1 MYTVLLTDD
10 EKSVTDSLKND
21 IPWANLG
28 VETILTASDGRQAL
42 KIIESSHVDLLIT
55 DIRMPRMDGLELLTR
70 IRSVHPEIHCIL
82 LTAYGEFEYAMKAMK
97 LGVDNYL
104 MKPMQIQELTETV
117 ENTLDNIYIRR
128 ENREALFRE
137 NILRRWIT
145 GTISSD
151 ELGER
156 TVFLDLNIYQSSYCV
171 IAVKK
176 RNASVSIGA
185 FGQECIRRFPSGLE
199 CASVWDNA
207 GHYLLI
213 AGGRQITGDVLVPI
227 LYQTAEQF
235 DILNL
240 VDIAV
245 GITVFDRSDVHISYE
260 RACDLIDNDPDPG
273 RPPIR
278 VCHEAPDGTALASEI
293 NEDALSPIVKRAIR
307 YIKEHYAEG
316 VSIKEF
322 CSSLNINAAYL
333 GYLFKKETGTFFNN
347 YLIDFRMDKAVE
359 LLCTTGEKIAD
370 IAEMTGYTTTSH
382 FIATFKKK
390 TGLSPL
396 KYREIHGGML
406 S

>member
-10 EKSVTDSLKND
+10 EKSVTESLKND

-28 VETILTASDGRQAL
+28 VESILTACDGMQAL
-42 KIIESSHVDLLIT
+42 EIIASFHVDLLIT
-55 DIRMPRMDGLELLTR
+55 DIRMPRMDGLELLAR
-70 IRSVHPEIHCIL
+70 VRSVHPEIHCIL

-104 MKPMQIQELTETV
+104 MKPMQIQELTETI

-137 NILRRWIT
+137 NILRRWVT
-145 GTISSD
+145 GNISSD

-156 TVFLDLNIYQSSYCV
+156 TVFLDLNIYQSNYCV
-171 IAVKK
+171 IAIKK
-176 RNASVSIGA
+176 RNASVSVGA
-185 FGQECIRRFPSGLE
+185 FGEECIRKLSSDLE
-199 CASVWDNA
+199 CTSVWDNV
-207 GHYLLI
+207 GHYILI
-213 AGGRQITGDVLVPI
+213 AGGSSIKEELLVST
-227 LYQTAEQF
+227 LYQTAVQF

-240 VDIAV
+240 VDVAV
-245 GITVFDRSDVHISYE
+245 GITVSDRNEVHISYE
-260 RACDLIDNDPDPG
+260 RACDLIDKDQDPN

-278 VCHEAPDGTALASEI
+278 VCHVMTDNASITSEI
-293 NEDALSPIVKRAIR
+293 NEEALSPIVKRSIS

-333 GYLFKKETGTFFNN
+333 GYLFKKETGIYFNN
-347 YLIDFRMDKAVE
+347 YLIDFRMDKAIE
-359 LLCTTGEKIAD
+359 LLCGTGEKIAD

-396 KYREIHGGML
+396 KYREIHGGTP